1 MTLPA
6 VTRSGPV
13 RGQSDAARVGEGTTR
28 YMDDERPMADAEL
41 VRRTLAGEATA
52 YTTLVDRHSRACLR
66 FATRL
71 LGNREDAEDATQE
84 AFLRAYRAL
93 GTYEERTAFRTWLFA
108 ILINRCRTALLQRGR
123 RERRIQPDG
132 EAVERAVAAPMASA
146 VELRVEITR
155 ALAALPPEQ
164 REAFLLKHV
173 EQLEYDEMAEITGA
187 GISALKM
194 RVQRACARLRD
205 SLQDLRHER

>member
-1 MTLPA
+1 
-6 VTRSGPV
+6 
-13 RGQSDAARVGEGTTR
+13 
-28 YMDDERPMADAEL
+28 MDDERPVADAEL
-41 VRRTLAGEATA
+41 VRRTLAGQTAA

-93 GTYEERTAFRTWLFA
+93 ETYEERTAFRTWLFA

-123 RERRIQPDG
+123 RERRIQLDG
-132 EAVERAVAAPMASA
+132 NAVERAASA
-146 VELRVEITR
+146 SVAPLVELRVEITR
-155 ALAALPPEQ
+155 ALAALAPEQ

-173 EQLEYDEMAEITGA
+173 EQLEYEEMAEITGV

-194 RVQRACARLRD
+194 RVQRACTRLRT
-205 SLQDLRHER
+205 SLRDLQHER